1 MILYMV
7 GQIVQTNSLVLSDVD
22 QQGRIRLTRPVSLT
36 NILEESIESGF
47 AFPPQ
52 AGPARECLG
61 SRAAGSGTHPF
72 SLGFQQ

>member
-22 QQGRIRLTRPVSLT
+22 QQGRIRLTRPVSLI

-52 AGPARECLG
+52 AEPARECLG
-61 SRAAGSGTHPF
+61 SRAAGSGTLPF
-72 SLGFQQ
+72 SVGFQK